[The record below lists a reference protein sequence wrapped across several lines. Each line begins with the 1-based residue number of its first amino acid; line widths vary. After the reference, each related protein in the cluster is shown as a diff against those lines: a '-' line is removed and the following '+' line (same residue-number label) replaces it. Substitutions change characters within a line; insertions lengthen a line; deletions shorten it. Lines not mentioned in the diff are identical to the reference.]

1 MDTELIL
8 YDRIWLSDYIT
19 QVSVQRH
26 MISELRENLEKAS
39 TGDTLVDVLY
49 WKEVMADVYELEES
63 LKHTEEVLREY
74 LDNAQEAAYRLA
86 NECENIVI
94 PQF

>member
-19 QVSVQRH
+19 QLSDQRY
-26 MISELRENLEKAS
+26 MVSELRENLEKAS
-39 TGDTLVDVLY
+39 TGDSLVDVLY
-49 WKEVMADVYELEES
+49 WKEVLTDVYELEES

-74 LDNAQEAAYRLA
+74 LENAQEAAYRLVS
-86 NECENIVI
+86 ECENIVI